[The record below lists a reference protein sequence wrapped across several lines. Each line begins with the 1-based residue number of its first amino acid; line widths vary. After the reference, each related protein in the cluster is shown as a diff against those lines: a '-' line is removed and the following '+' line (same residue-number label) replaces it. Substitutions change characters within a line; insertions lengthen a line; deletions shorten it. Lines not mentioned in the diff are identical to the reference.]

1 MEDRN
6 CFSCNHK
13 KSVALVSGATGGIGK
28 AICRCLAR
36 TQFKVVMLARD
47 VEKLKKA
54 QEEIEG
60 AEKFERPLEIQQ
72 IDISDPA
79 NVKSSVAAINS
90 RFQQIELL
98 VHAAGEG
105 PVAPLLETD
114 EALWQKSIQTKLLG
128 TVRLTRAVAPTM
140 VKNNQGSII
149 IINGAFSK
157 EPHPLFP
164 INSSINCGLAGFAK
178 ATAQD
183 LGRAGIRVNV
193 IDPGITVTPLWEN
206 TALKMADRL
215 GTTEDDLNDMLK
227 EKNPLGR
234 FATPDD
240 VADVVAFLASD
251 KSYYLNGVSITV
263 DGGVT
268 AAI

>member
-1 MEDRN
+1 
-6 CFSCNHK
+6 
-13 KSVALVSGATGGIGK
+13 
-28 AICRCLAR
+28 LAR
-36 TQFKVVMLARD
+36 TQLKVVILARD

-140 VKNNQGSII
+140 VQNNQGSII

-164 INSSINCGLAGFAK
+164 INSSINCGEVMNTERSFSLYKQRRRKPYHQNYYFM
-178 ATAQD
+178 D
-183 LGRAGIRVNV
+183 ELPNELRRRNRVVWIGR
-193 IDPGITVTPLWEN
+193 
-206 TALKMADRL
+206 
-215 GTTEDDLNDMLK
+215 
-227 EKNPLGR
+227 
-234 FATPDD
+234 
-240 VADVVAFLASD
+240 
-251 KSYYLNGVSITV
+251 
-263 DGGVT
+263 
-268 AAI
+268 